1 MNVSEN
7 SYLKAIFESA
17 DQDTIKDCYQNIV
30 ELIGKESE
38 LSEEKKQR
46 YAVIL
51 YNLIQE

>member
-7 SYLKAIFESA
+7 SYIEAIFSNHS
-17 DQDTIKDCYQNIV
+17 QSTIKECYQNIV

-38 LSEEKKQR
+38 LSEAKKKQ

-51 YNLIQE
+51 YNLIKE